1 MCVEKNK
8 QIRLVTDT
16 ENLFEEKKIKIE
28 EINLEL
34 NKDKYLLTNIDSNNK
49 IKEEEQEETLANL
62 NEESKIKKEKILYL
76 EIITSSFLSKG
87 VNIKLTPDGYE
98 KGIRK
103 KKDGIT
109 YFGYE
114 EFINNNSN
122 NVSIVNYNL
131 FNYSQK

>member
-1 MCVEKNK
+1 MCVDKNK

-16 ENLFEEKKIKIE
+16 ENLFEEKKLKIE
-28 EINLEL
+28 ELNLEL
-34 NKDKYLLTNIDSNNK
+34 NKDKYLLTNTNTNSK
-49 IKEEEQEETLANL
+49 IEEEEQEETLANL
-62 NEESKIKKEKILYL
+62 SEKKKKRKEKILNL

-87 VNIKLTPDGYE
+87 TNIKLTPDGYE

-103 KKDGIT
+103 IKDGIT

-122 NVSIVNYNL
+122 NVSIL
-131 FNYSQK
+131 KI